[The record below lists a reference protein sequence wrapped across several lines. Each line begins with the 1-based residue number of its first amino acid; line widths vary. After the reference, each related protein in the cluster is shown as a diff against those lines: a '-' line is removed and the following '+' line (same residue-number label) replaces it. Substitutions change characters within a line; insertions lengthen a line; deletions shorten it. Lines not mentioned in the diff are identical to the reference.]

1 MALQYWELLLSY
13 HADAFK
19 ALTWRFAMENLTLST
34 IQSSRSVYAYWNDIR
49 VKNANIARF
58 SGSPN
63 SPFVQTMIKAKNEDV
78 KRREEEERAKE
89 KDSMSSI
96 VARLEKT
103 RPVTAVLRL
112 ARAGFKTAVPGNLDT
127 NIFLSALAF
136 KQKNIKVASR
146 YVYFITYSVN
156 LAQTSDN

>member
-13 HADAFK
+13 HAEAFK
-19 ALTWRFAMENLTLST
+19 ALTWRFAMENLTLS
-34 IQSSRSVYAYWNDIR
+34 YAYWNDIR
-49 VKNANIARF
+49 VKNANVTRF
-58 SGSPN
+58 RGSPN
-63 SPFVQTMIKAKNEDV
+63 SPFVQAMIKAKNEDV

-89 KDSMSSI
+89 KGSMSSI
-96 VARLEKT
+96 VSRLENT
-103 RPVTAVLRL
+103 RPVRPVTAVFRL
-112 ARAGFKTAVPGNLDT
+112 TRAGFKTAVPGNLDT